1 MQGQFIKE
9 NRPSFSGM
17 ISNDCIGYVIFQNQY
32 LSFKYY
38 QEEYKIILGN
48 QQTGEVWNKGNN
60 FSILVFIQVKSKLKK
75 SWNRP
80 WKKIIQ
86 FWKRSSQFSF
96 TRQNEKIKT
105 LYGSKK
111 IYNTKYIDNRTMQ
124 RLHKWIDE
132 LPFLI
137 LLFDVHWFCG
147 GMIYFLHFNFSTK
160 TV

>member
-1 MQGQFIKE
+1 MINHDCRGII
-9 NRPSFSGM
+9 FS
-17 ISNDCIGYVIFQNQY
+17 SQY
-32 LSFKYY
+32 TKRFKYY
-38 QEEYKIILGN
+38 QEEYKIVFVN
-48 QQTGEVWNKGNN
+48 QQTGEVWKKGNN
-60 FSILVFIQVKSKLKK
+60 FSILVFIQIKSKLKK

-80 WKKIIQ
+80 WKKINQ
-86 FWKRSSQFSF
+86 FWKCSSQFSF

-111 IYNTKYIDNRTMQ
+111 IYNTKYIDSRTMQ
-124 RLHKWIDE
+124 RLHKWIHE

-147 GMIYFLHFNFSTK
+147 GMIYSLHFNFSTK